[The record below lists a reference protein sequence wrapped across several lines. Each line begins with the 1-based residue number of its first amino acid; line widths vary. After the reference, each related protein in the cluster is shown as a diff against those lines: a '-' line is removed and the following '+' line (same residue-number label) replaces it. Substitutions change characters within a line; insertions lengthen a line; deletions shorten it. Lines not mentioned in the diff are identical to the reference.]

1 MPSNE
6 SASATT
12 ANTAAPGNSGV
23 TLEIKGEKKDAF
35 IRVGPT
41 GGQTFLGASPPVPD
55 TAPVQSWSD

>member
-23 TLEIKGEKKDAF
+23 SLEIKGEKKDAQM
-35 IRVGPT
+35 RVDI
-41 GGQTFLGASPPVPD
+41 GGSPVIIGAKIVVPD
-55 TAPVQSWSD
+55 SAPVQSWSD